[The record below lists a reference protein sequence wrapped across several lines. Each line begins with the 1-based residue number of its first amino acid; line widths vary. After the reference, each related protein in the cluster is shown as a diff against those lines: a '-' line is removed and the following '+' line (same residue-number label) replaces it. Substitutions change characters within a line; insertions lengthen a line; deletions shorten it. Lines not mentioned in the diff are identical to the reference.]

1 VGGRLR
7 LRALQQ
13 RPPGQ
18 PPGCGVPGGPPRGRK
33 GRQTVTRV
41 PSKGPY
47 SPFSAGIRTLLART
61 CTSCGQLADGD
72 SFPVISG
79 VGARRRACHNCV
91 NAKKKRDR
99 EERGIGV
106 PAPRPP
112 EALQTNKKRQWSSED
127 DTFLRE
133 NLNHSSYEEI
143 AVALGRSLHSVYTR
157 RRILGL
163 SKVRKSHRVEKPWKI
178 Q

>member
-1 VGGRLR
+1 MPTSRL
-7 LRALQQ
+7 
-13 RPPGQ
+13 
-18 PPGCGVPGGPPRGRK
+18 
-33 GRQTVTRV
+33 
-41 PSKGPY
+41 PSKGPN
-47 SPFSAGIRTLLART
+47 SPFSAGNRTILART
-61 CTSCGQLADGD
+61 CLKCGELADGD

-91 NAKKKRDR
+91 NRQKKRDR

-106 PAPRPP
+106 PTPRPP
-112 EALQTNKKRQWSSED
+112 VELQTAKWTQWTVED
-127 DTFLRE
+127 DNYLRE

-143 AVALGRSLHSVYTR
+143 AVALGRSLDSVYTR

-163 SKVRKSHRVEKPWKI
+163 SQVRKSHRVEKPWKI

>member
-1 VGGRLR
+1 MTRL
-7 LRALQQ
+7 
-13 RPPGQ
+13 
-18 PPGCGVPGGPPRGRK
+18 
-33 GRQTVTRV
+33 
-41 PSKGPY
+41 PSKGPH
-47 SPFSAGIRTLLART
+47 SPFSAGTRTLLART
-61 CTSCGQLADGD
+61 CLQCGELADGD

-91 NAKKKRDR
+91 NANKKRDR

-106 PAPRPP
+106 PLPRPP
-112 EALQTNKKRQWSSED
+112 EALQTNKKRQWSVED
-127 DTFLRE
+127 DRYLRD
-133 NLNHSSYEEI
+133 NLDDKSYEEI

-163 SKVRKSHRVEKPWKI
+163 SQVRKSHRVERPWTI